1 MQGSLLTRILFGPLL
16 LLPTI
21 TGCHMLHPTP
31 TIPVVVLDAETKEP
45 IAGAEVQLWTRLD
58 VSPGHVEPS
67 GITGPDGM
75 ARIKV
80 AISKEADVLIHVCAP
95 NYLPDA
101 VDLMLA
107 GKGAGAPP
115 GGAIVEMFAGP
126 RPTIQL
132 LVPDNFRGDLKV
144 EVKIQDDAQ
153 SHIRQREFLYKVPPL
168 TPLNVA
174 GMPVV
179 VHVVG
184 PPVFERGLGPEFH
197 GLYANGTPMPKEPKD
212 SELVLRWVRSEGL
225 DQYFVVGSK
234 IDQESARR
242 AAEKNIGPR
251 ESNND
256 SKGSGGGRR
265 GGGGGNRGGMGAG
278 GASAVG
284 GGPSGN

>member
-1 MQGSLLTRILFGPLL
+1 VRDSLLTWILFGPLF

-31 TIPVVVLDAETKEP
+31 TVPVVVVDAETKEP
-45 IAGAEVQLWTRLD
+45 ITGAEVQLWTRFD

-67 GITGPDGM
+67 GITGTDGM
-75 ARIKV
+75 ARIK
-80 AISKEADVLIHVCAP
+80 AAFSKEADVLIHVCAP

-126 RPTIQL
+126 RPAIQL
-132 LVPDNFRGDLKV
+132 LVPDDFRGDLKV
-144 EVKIQDDAQ
+144 EVKIQDDAP
-153 SHIRQREFLYKVPPL
+153 IRLRQREFLYKVPPL

-174 GMPVV
+174 GVPVV

-184 PPVFERGLGPEFH
+184 PPIFERGLGPEVQ
-197 GLYANGTPMPKEPKD
+197 GLRANGTPMPKEPKD
-212 SELVLRWVRSEGL
+212 TEVVLRWVRSEGL
-225 DQYFVVGSK
+225 DQYFVVGTK
-234 IDQESARR
+234 IDQESARH

-265 GGGGGNRGGMGAG
+265 GGGGGGRGGMGAG